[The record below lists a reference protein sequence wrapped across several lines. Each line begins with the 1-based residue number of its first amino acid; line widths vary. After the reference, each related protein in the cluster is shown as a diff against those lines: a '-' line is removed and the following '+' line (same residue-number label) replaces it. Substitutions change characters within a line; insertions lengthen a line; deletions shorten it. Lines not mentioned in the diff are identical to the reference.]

1 MATLTR
7 RRALSAPPEVV
18 WEVIADAYTLPRW
31 WPRVTRVE
39 GVEETGF
46 TEVLVSRRGRPV
58 RLDHY
63 YTEVAP
69 PRVLA
74 WELEI
79 LGSQFERMLSAWST
93 RLELSASAD
102 GGTLVVL
109 SEHQIFRGSFRTG
122 GFLQRRAARH
132 RLDTAL
138 AGLQA
143 LV

>member
-7 RRALSAPPEVV
+7 RRRLGASPEVV

-39 GVEETGF
+39 GVEETRF

-58 RLDHY
+58 RLDLY
-63 YTEVAP
+63 YTEVTP

-79 LGSQFERMLSAWST
+79 LGSQFERMLNAWST
-93 RLELSASAD
+93 RLELSPSD
-102 GGTLVVL
+102 DDGTLVAI
-109 SEHQIFRGSFRTG
+109 SEDQSFRGSFRTG
-122 GFLQRRAARH
+122 GFLQRRATRH
-132 RLDTAL
+132 RLDAAL
-138 AGLQA
+138 AGLA
-143 LV
+143 ELI